1 MIARGTNQAGMRE
14 QNERLALSLVRR
26 HGALAKSEI
35 ARMTGLSA
43 QTVSVIMRHLEA
55 DRLLRRGAPQRGR
68 VGQPLIPLSLDP
80 DGAYFI
86 GAKVGRRSLDFAL
99 VDFTG
104 GIRYRSRVTYGYP
117 SPDQT
122 VDWLLEQVAAA
133 NAQLGAQA
141 ERIAGLGLAVPYELW
156 NWAEEIEASEVAR
169 EAWRRTDVRAMLAE
183 RLPYPVYLQNDA
195 TAACGAELA
204 FGSYVDLLDFVY
216 FYVGAF
222 IGGGLV
228 LSGGLY
234 AGRTGNAAA
243 LGSMPVPNAVGGS
256 AQLIDEASL
265 ILLERRLRE
274 LGLPIEPLY
283 DPDGDWDGF
292 EVHLE
297 AWIARAARGI
307 AHAIAASSAVI
318 DFQAAVIDG
327 ALPRPVLDRLIR
339 RITQEMHG
347 LDLSGI
353 APPQILPGSLG
364 PVARALGGASFPL
377 FDRYLLDMHAISGTS
392 RLR

>member
-274 LGLPIEPLY
+274 FRSADRATLRSRRRLGRL
-283 DPDGDWDGF
+283 
-292 EVHLE
+292 
-297 AWIARAARGI
+297 RG
-307 AHAIAASSAVI
+307 S
-318 DFQAAVIDG
+318 
-327 ALPRPVLDRLIR
+327 PRSLDRPCGSRHRPCDR
-339 RITQEMHG
+339 R
-347 LDLSGI
+347 LLSRDRLSGRGDRWRT
-353 APPQILPGSLG
+353 PPSG
-364 PVARALGGASFPL
+364 P
-377 FDRYLLDMHAISGTS
+377 
-392 RLR
+392 